1 VPRRTDVFASR
12 LIKSGTDFRD
22 LTSAVLTLTPTP
34 PGSIRRRLISSLRGT
49 HHYVLPT
56 SPTSPDFQALVDS
69 LLSSVSSTLSKPVC
83 FTLTPFDARSELV
96 RTRETGLGNW
106 VADVLLHAYAES
118 GVENKGW
125 VKKEGEKQSEKQG
138 GQGGED
144 GVVGDTHGKTRSE
157 PMDSGPTAKNRTRPR
172 TRPRSGTGT
181 GADAVIICG
190 GTLRG
195 DSQYGPGKITLGDI
209 LGAYDA
215 DGCFA
220 VLPRSSPTF
229 PVREPLILRPGFC
242 AEALAWTEGLG
253 LDWVCGM
260 WGFS

>member
-1 VPRRTDVFASR
+1 MPRRTDVVSSR

-96 RTRETGLGNW
+96 RTQETGLGNW

-125 VKKEGEKQSEKQG
+125 VKKEGEKQSEKQREKQG

-144 GVVGDTHGKTRSE
+144 GVVGDTHGKTSSE
-157 PMDSGPTAKNRTRPR
+157 PLGSGPTAKSRTRPR
-172 TRPRSGTGT
+172 TRSRSGTST

-209 LGAYDA
+209 LGAYA
-215 DGCFA
+215 QTGCFA
-220 VLPRSSPTF
+220 VLSRIPDLPSARAVG
-229 PVREPLILRPGFC
+229 PVSGSVRDSVL
-242 AEALAWTEGLG
+242 WHSLG
-253 LDWVCGM
+253 RKD
-260 WGFS
+260 